1 MHMIKETKDGVILMI
16 YVQPKAKRNEIDGID
31 EWRKRL
37 KVKIKAP
44 PVEGKANKEVVKF
57 FSKLFGR
64 EVVIIRG
71 ETSREKDLLIK
82 GLKVEDVKEKL
93 NIK

>member
-1 MHMIKETKDGVILMI
+1 MIKETKDGVILML
-16 YVQPKAKRNEIDGID
+16 YVSPKAKKNEIDGID

-82 GLKVEDVKEKL
+82 GASKEEVKEKL
-93 NIK
+93 KI

>member
-1 MHMIKETKDGVILMI
+1 MIKETKDGVILML
-16 YVQPKAKRNEIDGID
+16 YVQPKAKKNEIDGID